1 MEYLL
6 PLFLQQLTDEFPDVR
21 LNVISNLETINKGR
35 EIKHSKERYKENGTS
50 SNTTFFHVAIGIE
63 RVSQALL
70 PAIVELSEDKQW
82 RIRLAIIEYIPLLA
96 KQFGSKFFEE
106 KLLELC
112 MSWLRDLVFS
122 IREAATVNLMKL
134 TEVFGAEW
142 AKAAIIPEVM
152 KMTTDENYLHRMT
165 TIFALTV
172 SAAIFP
178 DLTCW
183 LTFLVDNG

>member
-21 LNVISNLETINKGR
+21 LNVISNLETINKGN
-35 EIKHSKERYKENGTS
+35 IAGGGERGRKKKGRMCVS
-50 SNTTFFHVAIGIE
+50 DQVRCFILAIGIE

-172 SAAIFP
+172 
-178 DLTCW
+178 
-183 LTFLVDNG
+183 G

>member
-1 MEYLL
+1 LL
-6 PLFLQQLTDEFPDVR
+6 V
-21 LNVISNLETINKGR
+21 
-35 EIKHSKERYKENGTS
+35 
-50 SNTTFFHVAIGIE
+50 IGIE

-112 MSWLRDLVFS
+112 MSGLRDLVFS
-122 IREAATVNLMKL
+122 IREAATLNLMKL

-142 AKAAIIPEVM
+142 AKTAILPEVM
-152 KMTTDENYLHRMT
+152 KMISDENYLHRMT
-165 TIFALTV
+165 TIFAITV
-172 SAAIFP
+172 SDGYFLKLGKALTLFP
-178 DLTCW
+178 D
-183 LTFLVDNG
+183 NGKSLDASHY

>member
-21 LNVISNLETINKGR
+21 LNVISNLETINKGK
-35 EIKHSKERYKENGTS
+35 EINCSKNRHRAWHLIPYD
-50 SNTTFFHVAIGIE
+50 FFFWHVAIGIE

-172 SAAIFP
+172 SGGGFCVAQW
-178 DLTCW
+178 TWC
-183 LTFLVDNG
+183 

>member
-1 MEYLL
+1 M
-6 PLFLQQLTDEFPDVR
+6 
-21 LNVISNLETINKGR
+21 
-35 EIKHSKERYKENGTS
+35 
-50 SNTTFFHVAIGIE
+50 
-63 RVSQALL
+63 
-70 PAIVELSEDKQW
+70 
-82 RIRLAIIEYIPLLA
+82 AIIEYIPLLA

-142 AKAAIIPEVM
+142 AKTAIIPEVM

-172 SAAIFP
+172 S
-178 DLTCW
+178 
-183 LTFLVDNG
+183 

>member
-1 MEYLL
+1 MSD
-6 PLFLQQLTDEFPDVR
+6 QVR
-21 LNVISNLETINKGR
+21 CFIL
-35 EIKHSKERYKENGTS
+35 
-50 SNTTFFHVAIGIE
+50 AIGIE

-172 SAAIFP
+172 S
-178 DLTCW
+178 
-183 LTFLVDNG
+183 